1 MVPLVLIGAIAA
13 GLAVGSFLLAT
24 SYYANHAEQS
34 DQE

>member
-1 MVPLVLIGAIAA
+1 MVPLLLVGAIAA

-24 SYYANHAEQS
+24 SYYANHAEQP